1 MYVYVPS
8 SIYKYVHTYVPPSS
22 HTYYMYMY
30 MYLHQFTNIYT
41 VHTYVPLSSHTY
53 VPPSSHTYYMYMY
66 MNLPYIC
73 TSIKSYI
80 HMYMY

>member
-41 VHTYVPLSSHTY
+41 VHTYVP
-53 VPPSSHTYYMYMY
+53 
-66 MNLPYIC
+66 PYIR